1 MPKLDYKNSITYFR
15 GEWTP
20 FAKANLSI
28 ASSPVL
34 YGLSIYTVFNAI
46 WNPKSKKLNIFRLK
60 DHYRRLCNSA
70 RIMDFADFEASYSYD
85 KFEKLMIELLNRNGI
100 QEDVLVRVTIFI
112 DELVAGTKIHGLKNS
127 LSAYVYPMGEI
138 LPRSGIKVCVSSWT
152 RAGDNIIPSRA
163 KVNGQYVNASL
174 MKNEAILN
182 GYDEAIA
189 LDDSGHV
196 SEGTVAN
203 LFIVR
208 DSKLITPD
216 MATDILEG
224 ITRNTIMRLAD
235 HLSIEHVQ
243 RPVDRTELY
252 IADEIFM
259 CGSSAHVTPVLSVD
273 KRQVGSGKP
282 GPITSQLS
290 SLYKQVQQGEVSKFN
305 DWLITASEKD

>member
-1 MPKLDYKNSITYFR
+1 MTKLVLDESKVLFR
-15 GEWTP
+15 DK
-20 FAKANLSI
+20 FVHFQAANLSI

-34 YGLSIYTVFNAI
+34 YGLSVYTVFNAI
-46 WNPKSKKLNIFRLK
+46 WNKQTKQLNIFRLK
-60 DHYRRLCNSA
+60 DHYKRLCNSA
-70 RIMDFADFEASYSYD
+70 RITDFADFEKSYSYAE
-85 KFEKLMIELLNRNGI
+85 FEKVMLVLLKKNKV

-138 LPRSGIKVCVSSWT
+138 LPRSGINACISSWT
-152 RAGDNIIPSRA
+152 RAGDNVIPSRA

-208 DSKLITPD
+208 DEKLITPD

-224 ITRNTIMRLAD
+224 ITRNTIMQLAD
-235 HLSIEHVQ
+235 HLGIKHEQ

-252 IADEIFM
+252 IADEAFM
-259 CGSSAHVTPVLSVD
+259 CGSSAHITPILSID
-273 KRQVGSGKP
+273 KRKLGEGRIGS
-282 GPITSQLS
+282 ITSSLAK
-290 SLYKQVQQGEVSKFN
+290 LYKQVQAGEIAKYN
-305 DWLITASEKD
+305 DWLIKA

>member
-1 MPKLDYKNSITYFR
+1 MSKLDYENSITYFR

-20 FAKANLSI
+20 FANANLSI

-46 WNPKSKKLNIFRLK
+46 WNSETKQLNIFRLK
-60 DHYRRLCNSA
+60 DHYERLCNSA
-70 RIMDFADFEASYSYD
+70 RIMDFANFEDSYSYAQ
-85 KFEKLMIELLNRNGI
+85 FEKLMIELLDKNNVQ
-100 QEDVLVRVTIFI
+100 QEVLVRVTIFI

-138 LPRSGIKVCVSSWT
+138 LPRSGIKACVSSWT
-152 RAGDNIIPSRA
+152 RAGDNTIPSRA

-189 LDDSGHV
+189 LDASGHV

-203 LFIVR
+203 LFLVR
-208 DSKLITPD
+208 DGKLITPD

-224 ITRNTIMRLAD
+224 ITRNTIMQLAD
-235 HLSIEHVQ
+235 HLKIQHEQ

-252 IADEIFM
+252 IADEAFM
-259 CGSSAHVTPVLSVD
+259 CGSSAHITPILSID
-273 KRQVGSGKP
+273 KRQIGSGKP
-282 GPITSQLS
+282 GQITSQLS
-290 SLYKQVQQGEVSKFN
+290 ELYKQVQAGEIDNFTE
-305 DWLITASEKD
+305 WLSQA